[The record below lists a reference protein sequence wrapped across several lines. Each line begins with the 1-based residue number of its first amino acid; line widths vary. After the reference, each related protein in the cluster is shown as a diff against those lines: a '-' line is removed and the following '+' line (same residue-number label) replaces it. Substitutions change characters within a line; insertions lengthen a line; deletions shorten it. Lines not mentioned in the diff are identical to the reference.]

1 MNEVRK
7 YLDSLLK
14 EKDVLVVG
22 VSGGPDSMVLLD
34 VLNEYKEKKDLTIIA
49 AHVNHNVR
57 KDCDFDENIVKE
69 YAENHNI
76 IFESM
81 KIEETIDNNFEME
94 ARKIRYDFFKQLI
107 HKYNAK
113 YLFTAHHGD
122 DLMETILMRLSR
134 GSVLKGYKGITTETN
149 KKDYKIIRPLLWVT
163 KDDILEYA
171 DNKKIKYA
179 LDYTND
185 EDEHTRNRF
194 RHNVIPF
201 LKSENENCHL
211 KYKQFSDELLLY
223 DNFIDEY
230 LIKSNILKDN
240 KIDIELFNKENILIK
255 TKLIQKLLN
264 DIYDG
269 YLEII
274 NKQHV
279 NNIIDLIEKNKSN
292 NTINLP
298 DNYIGIINYGK
309 FEIIKNKNTMEINE
323 LFDDDITINNQEFK
337 YIDNSDEKSNYV
349 IRLNSDEIKLPL
361 HIRSRKTGDK
371 ISVKN
376 LNGTKKVSDVLTN
389 EKVNF
394 EDRIDTLLLCDSD
407 DEVLWIPGIKKS
419 KFDKEICEKYDIIIK
434 YISHKEAK

>member
-7 YLDSLLK
+7 YLNSLLK
-14 EKDVLVVG
+14 ENDVLVVG
-22 VSGGPDSMVLLD
+22 ASGGPDSMVLLD
-34 VLNEYKEKKDLTIIA
+34 ILNEYKEKLNLTIIA

-69 YAENHNI
+69 YARNHI
-76 IFESM
+76 MMFESM
-81 KIEETIDNNFEME
+81 RIEETIDNNFEME

-122 DLMETILMRLSR
+122 DLIETILMRLSR

-149 KKDYKIIRPLLWVT
+149 KKDYKIIRPLLWLT

-171 DNKKIKYA
+171 NNKKIKYA

-201 LKSENENCHL
+201 LKSENKNCHL

-230 LIKSNILKDN
+230 LINSNILVDN
-240 KIDIELFNKENILIK
+240 KINIESFNKENILIK

-279 NNIIDLIEKNKSN
+279 NNIIELISNNKSN
-292 NTINLP
+292 STINLP
-298 DNYIGIINYGK
+298 DNYIGIINYDK
-309 FEIIKNKNTMEINE
+309 FEIIKNRNTMEINE
-323 LFDDDITINNQEFK
+323 LFDGDIIISNQEFK
-337 YIDNSDEKSNYV
+337 YIDSSDEKSNYV

-389 EKVNF
+389 EKINF
-394 EDRIDTLLLCDSD
+394 EDRIDTLLLCDNN

-419 KFDKEICEKYDIIIK
+419 KFDKEISEKYDIIVK